1 LDLDPKQ
8 QARVAL
14 SVAKKSMEPFSIII
28 SHNPLDPCRQHPI
41 FDFILRAVT
50 VENRTDDRPDDH
62 AELGLHLPDR
72 SR

>member
-1 LDLDPKQ
+1 
-8 QARVAL
+8 
-14 SVAKKSMEPFSIII
+14 MEPFSIII